1 MINLDSTYIC
11 WKCKSIFANISEN
24 MGSYIKGFAL
34 EAQMEI
40 SFSTYLQFL
49 LPKHL
54 TSLCKSRGN
63 LDIKRHKTFSRYI

>member
-1 MINLDSTYIC
+1 
-11 WKCKSIFANISEN
+11 